1 MGTAPTSSTI
11 FNPHYS
17 SINTTSKIVV
27 AFERISEAFRVMLWQ
42 SSKSTGLS
50 PLQIQIVTFLSFH
63 PPVQRKVSYLAQ
75 EFNMTKPTVSD
86 AIKTLEEKGLIVKI
100 TEENDTRSYTINLT
114 DKGNLVAQE
123 TSLFAQKFNE
133 ALGGMPPIEQ
143 EELLEHL
150 VSIIHS
156 FHKKGILTIQRTCFT
171 CTYHTQ
177 STMNTSSNKQSYC
190 KLLDQTLHPSDI
202 RLDCPHHEIKGELI

>member
-1 MGTAPTSSTI
+1 
-11 FNPHYS
+11 
-17 SINTTSKIVV
+17 
-27 AFERISEAFRVMLWQ
+27 
-42 SSKSTGLS
+42 
-50 PLQIQIVTFLSFH
+50 
-63 PPVQRKVSYLAQ
+63 VQRKVSYLAQ

-114 DKGNLVAQE
+114 DKGNLVAHE

-171 CTYHTQ
+171 CTYHAQ

-190 KLLDQTLHPSDI
+190 KLLDQTLHSSDI
-202 RLDCPHHEIKGELI
+202 RLDCPHHEIKGN